1 MKNEERWAKRSVDP
15 ASQTIIARADK
26 LGIETAW
33 DRLESQQ
40 PLCRFGGLGTCC
52 RICMQGPCRVDPF
65 KEGLTKGVCGA
76 TADTVVARNLIR
88 AIAAGT
94 AAHSGHA
101 KHLAHT
107 LLKAVEGKTLDYTVR
122 DGGKLRVVAERMGIE
137 TRDRSTTHIAGEL
150 AKLALA
156 EFSEKETPLNWAA
169 RTVTKGRIDTF
180 VKLGVVPTGI
190 DSVIS
195 EVMHR
200 TSYGVDADPV
210 NLLLGGI
217 KCALADYTGCH
228 LATDLADILFGTP
241 QPVVSRASLGV
252 LKEKAVNIALHGH
265 NPVLSDI
272 IVEVAHELE
281 GEAKASGA
289 EEGLNLV
296 GICCTGNEVLM
307 RHGIPSATHSISQE
321 LAIMTGALD
330 AIVVEYQC
338 IMPALANV
346 AECYHTKL
354 ITTMPIAKIPGATHI
369 EFHEE
374 RAKEIAKEIIRS
386 AIEAYKKRDSRK
398 VNIPPYESNLMAGF
412 STEAIVGALSKVNA
426 EDPLKP
432 LIDNI
437 VAGNILGV
445 CLFAGCNN
453 ARVPQDSAF
462 ITIAKELAKNNVLLL
477 ATGCGAGSF
486 GRHGLLTPQ
495 ATKDNAGDGLK
506 AVLTAVGEAVG
517 LGGPLPLILHMGSCV
532 DNSRAVDVAV
542 AVANKLGVDV
552 DKLPV
557 VASAPEATTEKAIAI
572 GTWAV
577 AAGLPTHIGVVPP
590 VLGGPL
596 VAEVLTEK
604 VKGLTGG
611 YFIVETDPLKAAE
624 KLIEA
629 IKERRQ
635 GLGI

>member
-1 MKNEERWAKRSVDP
+1 MNKEEKWAKRSVDP
-15 ASQTIIARADK
+15 ASQAIIARADK
-26 LGIETAW
+26 QGMETAW

-40 PLCRFGGLGTCC
+40 PLCGFGELGTCC
-52 RICMQGPCRVDPF
+52 RICLQGPCRVDPF
-65 KEGLTKGVCGA
+65 KEGPTKGVCGA
-76 TADTVVARNLIR
+76 TADTMVARNLIR

-107 LLKAVEGKTLDYTVR
+107 LLKAVEGKTLDYTIKDVA
-122 DGGKLRVVAERMGIE
+122 KLKAVANCMSIE
-137 TRDRSTTHIAGEL
+137 TRDRPTNQTAGDL

-169 RTVTKGRIDTF
+169 RTVTKGRVDAF
-180 VKLGVVPTGI
+180 VNLGVVPTGI
-190 DSVIS
+190 DSAIS

-217 KCALADYTGCH
+217 KCALADYAGCH

-241 QPVVSRASLGV
+241 QLVVSKANLGV

-265 NPVLSDI
+265 NPVLSNI

-281 GEAKASGA
+281 REAKDAGA
-289 EEGLNLV
+289 EEGLNIV

-307 RHGIPSATHSISQE
+307 RHGIPSATHSVSQE

-330 AIVVEYQC
+330 AIVVDYQC
-338 IMPALANV
+338 IMPSLANLV
-346 AECYHTKL
+346 DCYHTKL
-354 ITTMPIAKIPGATHI
+354 ITTMPIAKISGATHI

-374 RAKEIAKEIIRS
+374 KAKEIGSEIIRT
-386 AIEAYKKRDSRK
+386 AIESFKKRDPGK
-398 VNIPPYESNLMAGF
+398 VNIPPYESTLMAGF
-412 STEAIVGALSKVNA
+412 STETIVGALSKVNA

-453 ARVPQDSAF
+453 AKVPQDSAF

-486 GRHGLLTPQ
+486 ARHGLLTPQ
-495 ATKDNAGDGLK
+495 ATKDYAGDGLK
-506 AVLTAVGEAVG
+506 AVLTAVGETVG

-557 VASAPEATTEKAIAI
+557 VASAPEATTEKAISI

-577 AAGLPTHIGVVPP
+577 AAGLPTHVGVVPP

-596 VAEVLTEK
+596 VAEILTEK
-604 VKGLTGG
+604 IKGLTGG
-611 YFIVETDPLKAAE
+611 YFIVETDPLKASE
-624 KLIEA
+624 KLIGA